1 MWKEDILR
9 TCKKTYA
16 DWQLEPLS
24 LQCILYISVFQ
35 VPEVTLTAQGQKDK
49 LRVVLSKVNE
59 LLELARWDE
68 TKWSVDGEN

>member
-1 MWKEDILR
+1 VLLSFTEMI
-9 TCKKTYA
+9 YA
-16 DWQLEPLS
+16 L
-24 LQCILYISVFQ
+24 Q

-68 TKWSVDGEN
+68 TKWSVDGGYK